1 MARAVQGASI
11 STPSVSWRRSPV
23 PRRRRPFTNTSS
35 SRSQAGCTARRKGDP
50 PGLKWPDNFP
60 EGLFEFRGGSHN
72 VEVETLLVVD
82 PDMFHIANRPDM
94 PSSLPRENKASS
106 PNRRKAIFT

>member
-1 MARAVQGASI
+1 M
-11 STPSVSWRRSPV
+11 P
-23 PRRRRPFTNTSS
+23 PFYEKVTS

-82 PDMFHIANRPDM
+82 PDMFHVANRTDM